1 MRFLWLI
8 ISLALLGLIGVGVAQ
23 KAGELRTPPRL
34 PKNPTPFEW
43 LEAGYKE
50 IPANFAA
57 CSGAPRGT
65 IHIRLSNVLG
75 DLNGGKTVLRNM
87 TYVPANGVTGPL
99 AVPPRVL
106 RPNEKRIKGFPTN
119 LDFMTT
125 VDRNGVRTRLLNNS
139 GDFVLVRVTLDKT
152 PAAADGS
159 SPAVN
164 ERVDFLHQTVQMPT
178 NLTGA
183 QVEAIESD
191 SRFAVLQAYG
201 VDKPMFVCR
210 RPIRLDGAK
219 NPFVEFA
226 VKSVGGPYSGSFG
239 IGLVVHDPVKPY
251 VTPII
256 IDPQVENEG

>member
-1 MRFLWLI
+1 MRYVWLI

-34 PKNPTPFEW
+34 PKNPSPFEW
-43 LEAGYKE
+43 LQAGYKE
-50 IPANFAA
+50 IPDNLAA
-57 CSGAPRGT
+57 CPGTPQGT

-75 DLNGGKTVLRNM
+75 DLNVGKTVFRNM
-87 TYVPANGVTGPL
+87 TYVSANGVTGPL
-99 AVPPRVL
+99 AVQPRIL
-106 RPNEKRIKGFPTN
+106 RAGEKRIKGFPTN

-125 VDRNGVRTRLLNNS
+125 VERNGVRTRLLNNS
-139 GDFVLVRVTLDKT
+139 GDFVLVRITLDKT

-159 SPAVN
+159 SAAAN
-164 ERVDFLHQTVQMPT
+164 ESVEFLHETVLMKK
-178 NLTGA
+178 NLTSA
-183 QVEAIESD
+183 QIEAIESN

-201 VDKPMFVCR
+201 VKEGMFVCR

-219 NPFVEFA
+219 NPFVEFG

-239 IGLVVHDPVKPY
+239 IGLVVHDPVSPY

-256 IDPQVENEG
+256 IDPNVENEG